1 MSMETRIVN
10 DTGLGRDTRIIFSDK
25 DLTKILPITNI
36 SLSDIDSQGII
47 KVTINLDVE
56 LLLFDFKNVIT
67 KIETNLS
74 KKDLGTFIEEL
85 QRCYYKKQE
94 EK

>member
-85 QRCYYKKQE
+85 QRCYYKK
-94 EK
+94 

>member
-1 MSMETRIVN
+1 METRIVN

>member
-1 MSMETRIVN
+1 METRIVN

-85 QRCYYKKQE
+85 QRCYYKK
-94 EK
+94 